1 MKAERPVFL
10 NVLKVQLPVAAVV
23 SILHRIS
30 GVFLFVASGFFL
42 WLFAIS
48 VHSEQGFNDIKQLL
62 TKPMYAFI
70 LWICLSL
77 VGYHLIAG
85 VRHLLLDLHI
95 GDSLQVGK
103 ISAYIVLISAII
115 ASVLFGVW
123 LWL

>member
-1 MKAERPVFL
+1 MKTERPVFL

-30 GVFLFVASGFFL
+30 GVILFVASGFFL
-42 WLFAIS
+42 WLFATS
-48 VHSEQGFNDIKQLL
+48 GHSEQEFSNLKQLL
-62 TKPMYAFI
+62 AQPLYAFI

-85 VRHLLLDLHI
+85 IRHLLLDLHV
-95 GDSLQVGK
+95 GDSLQMGK

-115 ASVLFGVW
+115 SSVLFGVW